1 MNVRPSLLTSLTA
14 QKIQLLVDV
23 LLNSESLRNLSKEQ
37 VLCFRKHSNEL
48 ISLRKANLMIQRKGS
63 APVGTQITLD

>member
-1 MNVRPSLLTSLTA
+1 MNVRPSLLTSLTT

-23 LLNSESLRNLSKEQ
+23 LLNSESLSNLSKEQ

-48 ISLRKANLMIQRKGS
+48 ISLREANLIIQRKGS
-63 APVGTQITLD
+63 APMNFKAL

>member
-1 MNVRPSLLTSLTA
+1 MNVRPSLFTSLTT

-23 LLNSESLRNLSKEQ
+23 LLNSETLSNLSKEHL
-37 VLCFRKHSNEL
+37 LCFRKHSIEL

-63 APVGTQITLD
+63 APMNLKSL